1 MNTEK
6 LITKGVKHHFNGKE
20 TVFEVDSLHK
30 HFEGLLIHESDIFEV
45 EQDGIEVEYVV
56 ESDVNF
62 DDATEKELGMTY
74 EEAEKLLRMGELIA
88 LPGWKGF
95 WFKDIKTNE
104 VLVLTKEGDILDT
117 PWEICKERND
127 WVEAVATDEQNQLLR
142 NYFASVEDI
151 EVVDAE
157 VLTGEIEH
165 VVTTETP
172 APKEK
177 IN

>member
-1 MNTEK
+1 MNWY
-6 LITKGVKHHFNGKE
+6 
-20 TVFEVDSLHK
+20 
-30 HFEGLLIHESDIFEV
+30 FEV
-45 EQDGIEVEYVV
+45 EQDRRVRC

-62 DDATEKELGMTY
+62 DDARKELEWP
-74 EEAEKLLRMGELIA
+74 EEAENFLEWELTV

-127 WVEAVATDEQNQLLR
+127 WVEAVANEQNQLLR

-165 VVTTETP
+165 ACNHLKLPLQKRENQL
-172 APKEK
+172 KNSKYE
-177 IN
+177 